1 MVLVLFGFG
10 SSGLQGWWV
19 ARFMAICGGCCGGF
33 VVEVFFF
40 FLIRVAVGSRG
51 GYRLWM
57 AMEVAVALL
66 WAVELAVGCR

>member
-1 MVLVLFGFG
+1 MLRWVCSG
-10 SSGLQGWWV
+10 S
-19 ARFMAICGGCCGGF
+19 
-33 VVEVFFF
+33 FFF